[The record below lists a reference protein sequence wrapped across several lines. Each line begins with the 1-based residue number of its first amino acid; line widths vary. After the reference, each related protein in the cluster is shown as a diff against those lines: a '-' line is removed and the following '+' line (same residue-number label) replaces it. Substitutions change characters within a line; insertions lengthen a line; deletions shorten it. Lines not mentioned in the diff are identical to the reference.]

1 MKKALSLLMC
11 VLVLT
16 LSVAMPVSAA
26 AADNAPERSV
36 SVEYLDDG
44 SYFVIEVVQNPQSA
58 RTSYKSG
65 SKTATHYGA
74 NGVAI
79 WNVTVYGEFTY
90 TPGVSSKA
98 TSSTATVGIID
109 RNASFVSKNAYT
121 LGNAALANANVKYL
135 SESVSKTVSLR
146 CDSYGHLS

>member
-1 MKKALSLLMC
+1 MKKALSLIC
-11 VLVLT
+11 VLVLLIT
-16 LSVAMPVSAA
+16 VAMPFSAA

-44 SYFVIEVVQNPQSA
+44 SYFVVEVVQNPQSA
-58 RTSYKSG
+58 RASYKTSG
-65 SKTATHYGA
+65 SKTSTYYTASGSA
-74 NGVAI
+74 V

-90 TPGVSSKA
+90 TTGVSAKA

-121 LGNAALANANVKYL
+121 LGSAAFANA
-135 SESVSKTVSLR
+135 TVSYRGDTTNKTISLT

>member
-44 SYFVIEVVQNPQSA
+44 SYFVIEVLRVPEPAIKAAQKPLHIMVLMVSP
-58 RTSYKSG
+58 SG
-65 SKTATHYGA
+65 T
-74 NGVAI
+74 
-79 WNVTVYGEFTY
+79 
-90 TPGVSSKA
+90 
-98 TSSTATVGIID
+98 
-109 RNASFVSKNAYT
+109 
-121 LGNAALANANVKYL
+121 
-135 SESVSKTVSLR
+135 
-146 CDSYGHLS
+146 

>member
-1 MKKALSLLMC
+1 M
-11 VLVLT
+11 
-16 LSVAMPVSAA
+16 
-26 AADNAPERSV
+26 
-36 SVEYLDDG
+36 EYLDDG

-58 RTSYKSG
+58 RASYKSG

>member
-1 MKKALSLLMC
+1 MKKALSLIC
-11 VLVLT
+11 VLVLL
-16 LSVAMPVSAA
+16 LSVAMPVNAA

-44 SYFVIEVVQNPQSA
+44 SYFVVEVVQNPQNA
-58 RTSYKSG
+58 RASYKSG
-65 SKTATHYGA
+65 SKTATYYTASGSA
-74 NGVAI
+74 V

-90 TPGVSSKA
+90 TTGVSAKA

-121 LGNAALANANVKYL
+121 LGSAAFAYA
-135 SESVSKTVSLR
+135 TVSYRGDTTNKTISLT

>member
-1 MKKALSLLMC
+1 MKKALSLIC
-11 VLVLT
+11 VLVLI

-44 SYFVIEVVQNPQSA
+44 SYFVIEVVQNSQSA
-58 RTSYKSG
+58 RASYKSG
-65 SKTATHYGA
+65 SKTATYYTASGSA
-74 NGVAI
+74 V

-90 TPGVSSKA
+90 TPGVSS
-98 TSSTATVGIID
+98 
-109 RNASFVSKNAYT
+109 NASFVSKNAYT